1 MRKTIIISTAG
12 FLLILAVLITTMMRS
27 PHDTQSQSVGEA
39 GDTQQPIAARPSCP
53 PIGEIDLPCLGAERN
68 NQGKDITVVNLWA
81 WWCVPCR
88 TELPLMQQLAAE
100 NPQWAVVGVHADQDA
115 ARGAQLLTDLGI
127 DLPSYQDNTN
137 AFAAAFGLPS
147 VVPITVVFRGS
158 EKLGVIP
165 QAFTHYNDLATAIG
179 EMVNQ

>member
-12 FLLILAVLITTMMRS
+12 FLLILAVLITMMLTLR
-27 PHDTQSQSVGEA
+27 DTQSQSASAEPE
-39 GDTQQPIAARPSCP
+39 TQQPIAARPSCP

-100 NPQWAVVGVHADQDA
+100 N

-127 DLPSYQDNTN
+127 DLPSYQDDTN
-137 AFAAAFGLPS
+137 AFAGKLGLPS

-165 QAFTHYNDLATAIG
+165 RAFTHYNDLATAIG

>member
-27 PHDTQSQSVGEA
+27 PHDTQSQSATAEPE
-39 GDTQQPIAARPSCP
+39 TQQPIAARPACP

-127 DLPSYQDNTN
+127 DLPSYQDDNN
-137 AFAAAFGLPS
+137 AFAGTLGLPS

-165 QAFTHYNDLATAIG
+165 RAFTHYNELATAIG
-179 EMVNQ
+179 KKQNQ